1 MFSVFEKV
9 AQMDPKHSD
18 IVLLEN
24 YAAFQNRL
32 VWLSEHKVM
41 HDMLSMSNI
50 N

>member
-24 YAAFQNRL
+24 YGAFQNRL
-32 VWLSEHKVM
+32 VWLSELCHAW
-41 HDMLSMSNI
+41 HADNE
-50 N
+50 

>member
-32 VWLSEHKVM
+32 VWLSELGHAC
-41 HDMLSMSNI
+41 HARNE
-50 N
+50 

>member
-24 YAAFQNRL
+24 YGAFQNRL
-32 VWLSEHKVM
+32 VCYLSSVM
-41 HDMLSMSNI
+41 HGMLAMSNI

>member
-32 VWLSEHKVM
+32 VWLSGLLRSCM
-41 HDMLSMSNI
+41 ACTQ
-50 N
+50 